1 MEKTSPKKSSWQKKL
16 LVIVCAV
23 ILFVG
28 AVLGFLQAGV
38 KYTQKHWDYF
48 TPNYAKTDILPI
60 LEKPALTDDDYQTLY
75 KQTGLTRLGIDGLL
89 AEDDIKQILDIQ
101 KYFFSNPTLEVD
113 HFAPFTYLEEV
124 NGVAPLANLEDGDII
139 VSATTRVSWWR
150 YGHST
155 LVVNGKEK
163 VILEALEPNSKS
175 HLAQASTMANLS
187 NFLILR
193 PKIDEALKAEVVE
206 FARDNLLGVPY
217 RLTTGVFSKKY
228 NPDKL
233 KGTQCAHLVWY
244 AYKKFGVD
252 LDSNGGLIV
261 KPQDMALSN
270 KVEVVQ
276 AFGFDLDKLW
286 S

>member
-1 MEKTSPKKSSWQKKL
+1 MEETTSKKCNLQKKL
-16 LVIVCAV
+16 LIILCAV
-23 ILFVG
+23 ILFAG

-38 KYTQKHWDYF
+38 QYTQKHWDYF
-48 TPNYAKTDILPI
+48 TPSYERIDILPL
-60 LEKPALTDDDYQTLY
+60 LEKSELSNDDYQTLY
-75 KQTGLTRLGIDGLL
+75 EQTGLTKLGIDGLR
-89 AEDDIKQILDIQ
+89 AEEKTGQILRIQ
-101 KYFFSNPTLEVD
+101 DYFFSNPALEVD

-124 NGVAPLANLEDGDII
+124 NGVAPLALLEDGDII

-150 YGHST
+150 YGHAT

-163 VILEALEPNSKS
+163 LILEALEPNSKS
-175 HLAQASTMANLS
+175 RFSQASSMANLA

-193 PKIDEALKAEVVE
+193 PKVDKTLKAEIVQ
-206 FARDNLLGVPY
+206 FARENLLGVPY
-217 RLTTGVFSKKY
+217 RLTTGVLSKKY
-228 NPDKL
+228 NPNKI

-261 KPQDMALSN
+261 KPQDMALSD